1 MKFKTRKIRLILLDL
16 SFQAALI
23 ISSLPKSK
31 KNKDKKA
38 RVVEEEVETTW
49 FQSEIVRVIEELD
62 IMNALKL

>member
-1 MKFKTRKIRLILLDL
+1 MV
-16 SFQAALI
+16 

-38 RVVEEEVETTW
+38 RVVEEKVETTW

-62 IMNALKL
+62 IMSTLKL